1 MAVTGGNQ
9 DSVDLAI
16 DLLLWSKD
24 LVLCTNGPLTCDRK
38 TVETLRQLDIWV
50 IDTPIFR
57 LEGHGDK
64 LEGIRFTDGKFLPRS
79 ALFFSPGQYQRS
91 HLAERL
97 GCEFCEDTNCIQCG
111 ENAATNIPAFM
122 LREMP
127 VVACSL
133 SLQQLPKAWRR
144 PSLSIMPCSRRI
156 LRVMRCAITSP
167 AKLRLLIALRLGTK
181 PLTESPRNSLSP
193 LNS

>member
-16 DLLLWSKD
+16 ELLLWSND
-24 LVLCTNGPLTCDRK
+24 LALCTNGPLTCDRK
-38 TVETLRQLDIWV
+38 TVETLRQLDIWA

-91 HLAERL
+91 PLAQQL
-97 GCEFCEDTNCIQCG
+97 GCE
-111 ENAATNIPAFM
+111 
-122 LREMP
+122 
-127 VVACSL
+127 
-133 SLQQLPKAWRR
+133 
-144 PSLSIMPCSRRI
+144 
-156 LRVMRCAITSP
+156 
-167 AKLRLLIALRLGTK
+167 
-181 PLTESPRNSLSP
+181 
-193 LNS
+193 